1 MGLYIKSLIL
11 SIMMGISCKEYYEAI
26 LPKRKMRY
34 RWIEQT
40 VMFAFALGFMVI
52 SVSPIPPY
60 ILQPIRIIIILWII
74 GQIYFKAKWMHHLAL
89 SVFFGGISCVLS
101 AIVGSILWLC
111 PLGYHAIE
119 YIFDPIWCI
128 LLLLFMLGFSYRF
141 KGQFNIFD
149 KEKGIYFGIFPAI
162 SIMILMV
169 LAVWGENEADYSI
182 RYIFI
187 MGFGIASILIF
198 YFVCSTLIKDA
209 RMQSLQVENE
219 LVRNQMSMYRSMEQS
234 YRQQQ
239 KYMHDYK
246 NQLNCIQG
254 LLEKGQVK
262 ESLNYIEELTGGIR
276 KNTDYIDT
284 NHVIVNV
291 ILNQKY
297 QYALENGITMV
308 INVNDLSCLMMR
320 KEDLVILLSNLLDNA
335 IEACKNITADKII
348 QLKMV
353 IEEENLILS
362 VRNPM
367 DTLPKVEGKR
377 ILSSKKDKQNHGIG
391 LLNIENVVRKNHGT
405 SSIKF
410 EDGYFSFS
418 AMIPNEQGGL
428 Q

>member
-1 MGLYIKSLIL
+1 MERYIKSLIL
-11 SIMMGISCKEYYEAI
+11 SIMMGISCKEYYEAM
-26 LPKRKMRY
+26 LPKRKMRHG
-34 RWIEQT
+34 WIEQT
-40 VMFAFALGFMVI
+40 AIFAFALGFMVI
-52 SVSPIPPY
+52 SVTPIPPY
-60 ILQPIRIIIILWII
+60 ILQPIRVIVITWII
-74 GQIYFKAKWMHHLAL
+74 GQIYFKAKWIYYPVL
-89 SVFFGGISCVLS
+89 SVFFCGIIWMLS
-101 AIVGSILWLC
+101 SIVVSILWLC
-111 PLGYHAIE
+111 PLEYHVIE
-119 YIFDPIWCI
+119 YIFDPIWCM
-128 LLLLFMLGFSYRF
+128 LLLFLMFGFSYRF
-141 KGQFNIFD
+141 KGKFNIFD
-149 KEKGIYFGIFPAI
+149 KGKGIYFGIFPVI
-162 SIMILMV
+162 SITFLMILS
-169 LAVWGENEADYSI
+169 VWGENEAGYNI
-182 RYIFI
+182 RYILI
-187 MGFGIASILIF
+187 IGFGIASILIF
-198 YFVCSTLIKDA
+198 YFICSVLIKDA
-209 RMQSLQVENE
+209 HMKSLQVENE

-254 LLEKGQVK
+254 LLEKGQVT
-262 ESLNYIEELTGGIR
+262 ESLNYIGELTGGIR

-308 INVNDLSCLMMR
+308 INVNDLSHLVMR

-335 IEACKNITADKII
+335 IEACKNIAADKII

-353 IEEENLILS
+353 IEEDSLILS

-367 DTLPKVEGKR
+367 NTLPKMEGKR
-377 ILSSKKDKQNHGIG
+377 ILSSKKDKRNHGIG
-391 LLNIENVVRKNHGT
+391 LLNIENVVRKNLGT
-405 SSIKF
+405 SSIKC

>member
-1 MGLYIKSLIL
+1 MERYIKSLIL
-11 SIMMGISCKEYYEAI
+11 SIMMGISCKEYYGAI
-26 LPKRKMRY
+26 LPKRKMRHE
-34 RWIEQT
+34 WIEQT
-40 VMFAFALGFMVI
+40 VIFVFSLGFMVI
-52 SVSPIPPY
+52 SASPIPPY
-60 ILQPIRIIIILWII
+60 ILQPIRVIVITWII
-74 GQIYFKAKWMHHLAL
+74 GQIYFKAKWIYYPVL
-89 SVFFGGISCVLS
+89 SVFFCGIIWMLS
-101 AIVGSILWLC
+101 SIVVSILWLC
-111 PLGYHAIE
+111 PLEYHVIE
-119 YIFDPIWCI
+119 YIFDPIWCM
-128 LLLLFMLGFSYRF
+128 LLLFLMFGFSYRF
-141 KGQFNIFD
+141 KGKFNVFD
-149 KEKGIYFGIFPAI
+149 KGKGIYFGIFPVI
-162 SIMILMV
+162 SITFLMILS
-169 LAVWGENEADYSI
+169 VWGENEAGYNI
-182 RYIFI
+182 RYILI
-187 MGFGIASILIF
+187 IGFGIASILIF
-198 YFVCSTLIKDA
+198 YFICSTVIKDA

-219 LVRNQMSMYRSMEQS
+219 LVRNQMIMYQSMEQS

-308 INVNDLSCLMMR
+308 INVNDLSCLVMK

-335 IEACKNITADKII
+335 IEACKSIDVDRII

-353 IEEENLILS
+353 IEEESLILS

-367 DTLPKVEGKR
+367 NTPINVEGKR

-405 SSIKF
+405 SSIKC
-410 EDGYFSFS
+410 ENGCFSFS
-418 AMIPNEQGGL
+418 AMIPNGQGGL

>member
-1 MGLYIKSLIL
+1 MRLYIKSLIL
-11 SIMMGISCKEYYEAI
+11 SVMLGISCKEYYGVI

-34 RWIEQT
+34 KWMEKT
-40 VMFAFALGFMVI
+40 VVFAFIMGFMII
-52 SVSPIPPY
+52 SVTPIPPY
-60 ILQPIRIIIILWII
+60 ILQPIRVIVITWII
-74 GQIYFKAKWMHHLAL
+74 GQIYFKAKWIYYPVL
-89 SVFFGGISCVLS
+89 SVFFCGIIWMLS
-101 AIVGSILWLC
+101 SIVVSILWLC
-111 PLGYHAIE
+111 PLEYHVIE
-119 YIFDPIWCI
+119 YIFDPIWCM
-128 LLLLFMLGFSYRF
+128 LLLFLMFGFSYRF
-141 KGQFNIFD
+141 KGKFNIFD
-149 KEKGIYFGIFPAI
+149 KGKGIYFGIFPVI
-162 SIMILMV
+162 SITFLMILS
-169 LAVWGENEADYSI
+169 VWGENEAGYNI
-182 RYIFI
+182 RYILI
-187 MGFGIASILIF
+187 IGFGIASILIF
-198 YFVCSTLIKDA
+198 YFICSVLIKDA
-209 RMQSLQVENE
+209 HMKSLQVENE

-246 NQLNCIQG
+246 NQLSCIQG

-297 QYALENGITMV
+297 QYALENKITMV
-308 INVNDLSCLMMR
+308 INVNDLSRLVMK

-335 IEACKNITADKII
+335 IEACKNIAADKII

-353 IEEENLILS
+353 IEEESLILS

-367 DTLPKVEGKR
+367 NTLPKMEGKR
-377 ILSSKKDKQNHGIG
+377 ILSSKKDKRNHGIG
-391 LLNIENVVRKNHGT
+391 LLNIENVVRKNLGT
-405 SSIKF
+405 SSIKC

>member
-1 MGLYIKSLIL
+1 MERYIKSLIL
-11 SIMMGISCKEYYEAI
+11 SIMMGISCKEYYEAM
-26 LPKRKMRY
+26 LPKRKMRHG
-34 RWIEQT
+34 WIEQT
-40 VMFAFALGFMVI
+40 AIFAFALGFMVI
-52 SVSPIPPY
+52 SVTPIPPY
-60 ILQPIRIIIILWII
+60 ILQPIRVIVITWII
-74 GQIYFKAKWMHHLAL
+74 GQIYFKAKWIYYPVL
-89 SVFFGGISCVLS
+89 SVFFCGIIWMLS
-101 AIVGSILWLC
+101 SIVVSILWLC
-111 PLGYHAIE
+111 PLEYHVIE
-119 YIFDPIWCI
+119 YIFDPIWCM
-128 LLLLFMLGFSYRF
+128 LLLFLMFGFSYRF
-141 KGQFNIFD
+141 KGKFNIFD
-149 KEKGIYFGIFPAI
+149 KGKGIYFGIFPVI
-162 SIMILMV
+162 SITFLMILS
-169 LAVWGENEADYSI
+169 VWGENEAGYNI
-182 RYIFI
+182 RYILI
-187 MGFGIASILIF
+187 IGFGIASILIF
-198 YFVCSTLIKDA
+198 YFICSVLIKDA
-209 RMQSLQVENE
+209 HMKSLQVENE

-254 LLEKGQVK
+254 LLEKGQVT
-262 ESLNYIEELTGGIR
+262 ESLNYIGELTGGIR

-308 INVNDLSCLMMR
+308 INVNDLSHLVMR

-335 IEACKNITADKII
+335 IEACKNIAADKII

-353 IEEENLILS
+353 IEEESLILS

-367 DTLPKVEGKR
+367 NTLPKMEGKR
-377 ILSSKKDKQNHGIG
+377 ILSSKKDKRNHGIG
-391 LLNIENVVRKNHGT
+391 LLNIENVVRKNLGT
-405 SSIKF
+405 SSIKC

>member
-89 SVFFGGISCVLS
+89 SVFFGGIIWVLASVVMSVLS
-101 AIVGSILWLC
+101 LC
-111 PLGYHAIE
+111 PFGPDTIE
-119 YIFDPIWCI
+119 YIFDPVWCGI
-128 LLLLFMLGFSYRF
+128 LLFSMLGFSYRF
-141 KGQFNIFD
+141 KGKIYIFN
-149 KEKGIYFGIFPAI
+149 KGKGVLFGIFPVF
-162 SIMILMV
+162 SIIILLIMT
-169 LAVWGENEADYSI
+169 VWGENEADYSI
-182 RYIFI
+182 RYISV
-187 MGFGIASILIF
+187 MGFGAASIFIF
-198 YFVCSTLIKDA
+198 YFICSALIKDA

-246 NQLNCIQG
+246 NQLSCIQG

-308 INVNDLSCLMMR
+308 FNVNDLSCLVMK

-335 IEACKNITADKII
+335 IEACKSIAADKII

-353 IEEENLILS
+353 IEEESLILS

>member
-40 VMFAFALGFMVI
+40 VIFAFVLGFMVI
-52 SVSPIPPY
+52 CVTPIPPY
-60 ILQPIRIIIILWII
+60 ILRPIRNIVIIWII
-74 GQIYFKAKWMHHLAL
+74 GQIYFKAKWMYHLTL
-89 SVFFGGISCVLS
+89 SVFFCGISCVLS

-254 LLEKGQVK
+254 LLEKGQVT

-297 QYALENGITMV
+297 QYALENRITMV
-308 INVNDLSCLMMR
+308 INVNDLSCLVMK

-335 IEACKNITADKII
+335 IEACKDIAADKII

-367 DTLPKVEGKR
+367 NTLPKVKGKR
-377 ILSSKKDKQNHGIG
+377 VLSSKKDKQNHGIG
-391 LLNIENVVRKNHGT
+391 LINVENVVRKNHGT
-405 SSIKF
+405 SSIKC

>member
-1 MGLYIKSLIL
+1 MRLYIKSLIL
-11 SIMMGISCKEYYEAI
+11 SVMLGISCKEYYGVI

-34 RWIEQT
+34 KWMEKT
-40 VMFAFALGFMVI
+40 VVFAFIMGFMII
-52 SVSPIPPY
+52 SVTPIPPY
-60 ILQPIRIIIILWII
+60 ILQPIRVIVITWII
-74 GQIYFKAKWMHHLAL
+74 GQIYFKAKWIYYPVL
-89 SVFFGGISCVLS
+89 SVFFCGIIWMLS
-101 AIVGSILWLC
+101 SIVVSILWLC
-111 PLGYHAIE
+111 PLEYHVIE
-119 YIFDPIWCI
+119 YIFDPIWCM
-128 LLLLFMLGFSYRF
+128 LLLFLMFGFSYRF
-141 KGQFNIFD
+141 KGKFNIFD
-149 KEKGIYFGIFPAI
+149 KGKGIYFGIFPVI
-162 SIMILMV
+162 SITFLMILS
-169 LAVWGENEADYSI
+169 VWGENEAGYNI
-182 RYIFI
+182 RYILI
-187 MGFGIASILIF
+187 IGFGIASILIF
-198 YFVCSTLIKDA
+198 YFICSVLIKDA
-209 RMQSLQVENE
+209 HMKSLQVENE

-246 NQLNCIQG
+246 NQLSCIQG

-297 QYALENGITMV
+297 QYALENKITMV
-308 INVNDLSCLMMR
+308 INVNDLSRLVMK

-335 IEACKNITADKII
+335 IEACKSIDVDRII

-353 IEEENLILS
+353 IEEESLILS

-367 DTLPKVEGKR
+367 NTPINVEGKR

-405 SSIKF
+405 SSIKC
-410 EDGYFSFS
+410 ENGYFSFS

>member
-1 MGLYIKSLIL
+1 MK
-11 SIMMGISCKEYYEAI
+11 
-26 LPKRKMRY
+26 
-34 RWIEQT
+34 
-40 VMFAFALGFMVI
+40 
-52 SVSPIPPY
+52 
-60 ILQPIRIIIILWII
+60 
-74 GQIYFKAKWMHHLAL
+74 
-89 SVFFGGISCVLS
+89 
-101 AIVGSILWLC
+101 
-111 PLGYHAIE
+111 
-119 YIFDPIWCI
+119 
-128 LLLLFMLGFSYRF
+128 
-141 KGQFNIFD
+141 
-149 KEKGIYFGIFPAI
+149 
-162 SIMILMV
+162 
-169 LAVWGENEADYSI
+169 
-182 RYIFI
+182 
-187 MGFGIASILIF
+187 
-198 YFVCSTLIKDA
+198 
-209 RMQSLQVENE
+209 SLQVENE

-246 NQLNCIQG
+246 NQLSCIQG

-297 QYALENGITMV
+297 QYALENKITMV
-308 INVNDLSCLMMR
+308 INVNDLSRLVMK

-335 IEACKNITADKII
+335 IEACKSIDVDRII

-353 IEEENLILS
+353 IEEESLILS

-367 DTLPKVEGKR
+367 NTPINVEGKR

-391 LLNIENVVRKNHGT
+391 LLNIENVVRKNLGT
-405 SSIKF
+405 SSIKC